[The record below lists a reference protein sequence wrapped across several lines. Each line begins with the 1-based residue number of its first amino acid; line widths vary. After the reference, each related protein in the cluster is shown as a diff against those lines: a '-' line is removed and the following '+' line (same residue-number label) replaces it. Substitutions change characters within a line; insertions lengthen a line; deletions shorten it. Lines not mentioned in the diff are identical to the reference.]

1 MTKKVLPPIVAA
13 LLLLVGITMIAK
25 PGFISFGST
34 SIIEKAVIIRETQTD
49 KPLSEEW
56 VELFVSAEK
65 LGISVW
71 DREVLGKGKK
81 PSAEAQPF
89 LDAAGDKEL
98 PILAL
103 KFANGKITTRPCP
116 SKLDA
121 LKKAV
126 GKP

>member
-1 MTKKVLPPIVAA
+1 MTRKALPPVIAV
-13 LLLLVGITMIAK
+13 LLLLAGVTLIVKPDLIT
-25 PGFISFGST
+25 FGSGVPNR
-34 SIIEKAVIIRETQTD
+34 AVIVRETSTD

-56 VELFVSAEK
+56 VELFAGAEK

-71 DREVLGKGKK
+71 DKDVLGKGKK
-81 PSAEAQPF
+81 PSVEAQPF
-89 LDAAGDKEL
+89 IDAVGDKEL

-103 KFANGKITTRPCP
+103 QWPGGKITTMPCP

-121 LKKAV
+121 LKKAA